1 MSIEEQKR
9 QEQQQVDNKHHKS
22 LPTSL
27 YRYEVTTGGLS
38 EYTKYSYTHHINDFL
53 AHFKITD
60 IEPLKEY
67 SPKVLKQ
74 MVKDYILHL
83 RGDNDSSTRRLAH
96 KSINVHLAAISHFLY
111 MIRDDDY
118 KIDWKKVRLEIPPDE
133 NIRKDRAYTLEEIQ
147 KMLHVCSRARDK
159 AIIHLLTST
168 GMRIGAVHTL
178 KYGDLSPRQ
187 TKQGKVYRIEVYS
200 GSSDSYCC
208 YCNVETTQILDEYL
222 KERTDA
228 GEILRNDSPLIRN
241 LYTSISIKA
250 PVKKLS
256 DPQIKYI
263 VGRIVKLSG
272 IKNTFQFTGEAKR
285 GKGFR
290 KYYKTTAEL
299 AGMKPINVELTHG
312 HSVGISSHYYRPQ
325 EAQVLEDY
333 VTHAAEALEISS
345 ECRLKKQ
352 IQQQDFRHS
361 EEWQALKREMDELRK
376 FVFPGPVPQDKHMR
390 ETYLKVVKSHYKDE
404 KGIDID
410 VDDVNSNNLE

>member
-1 MSIEEQKR
+1 
-9 QEQQQVDNKHHKS
+9 
-22 LPTSL
+22 
-27 YRYEVTTGGLS
+27 
-38 EYTKYSYTHHINDFL
+38 
-53 AHFKITD
+53 
-60 IEPLKEY
+60 
-67 SPKVLKQ
+67 
-74 MVKDYILHL
+74 
-83 RGDNDSSTRRLAH
+83 
-96 KSINVHLAAISHFLY
+96 
-111 MIRDDDY
+111 
-118 KIDWKKVRLEIPPDE
+118 
-133 NIRKDRAYTLEEIQ
+133 
-147 KMLHVCSRARDK
+147 
-159 AIIHLLTST
+159 
-168 GMRIGAVHTL
+168 MRIGAVHTL

-187 TKQGKVYRIEVYS
+187 TKQGRVYRIEVYS
-200 GSSDSYCC
+200 GSSDSYYC

-290 KYYKTTAEL
+290 EYYKTTAEL

-333 VTHAAEALEISS
+333 ITHAAEALEISS

-361 EEWQALKREMDELRK
+361 EEWLALKREMDELRK
-376 FVFPGPVPQDKHMR
+376 FVFPGPVPQDKQMR
-390 ETYLKVVKSHYKDE
+390 ETYLKVVKSHYTDE
-404 KGIDID
+404 KGIDIN
-410 VDDVNSNNLE
+410 VDGVSNNLE